1 LQKYEK
7 KRNEQKRIIKVWA
20 VVHKLINFARK
31 IRVLMEKVPKI
42 DGNIYQAREKQLAAK
57 IGTKISCLE
66 IPKIS
71 P

>member
-1 LQKYEK
+1 
-7 KRNEQKRIIKVWA
+7 
-20 VVHKLINFARK
+20 
-31 IRVLMEKVPKI
+31 MEKVPKI